1 MGIAIAAAVIGGVW
15 LTMRLVERRN
25 STREPRSDDGWAA
38 ASWLPAWFILG
49 GIAGHDTHPGAD
61 AAHHLGDPGMGA
73 DLGGVDFSGGA
84 GFDAAGFGGSGDF
97 GGGGGGD
104 FGSGGV

>member
-1 MGIAIAAAVIGGVW
+1 MGIAIAAVVVGVVW
-15 LTMRLVERRN
+15 LGMRLVERRN
-25 STREPRSDDGWAA
+25 SSSDARGDEGWAA

-49 GIAGHDTHPGAD
+49 GMSGHDTRPGAD
-61 AAHHLGDPGMGA
+61 AAHHFGDPGMGA
-73 DLGGVDFSGGA
+73 DLGGVDFSAGA
-84 GFDAAGFGGSGDF
+84 GFDAGGFSGSGDF